1 MFLSPSVTLLQPYVE
16 KNVDFLPSIYQ
27 QEAIKARQDV
37 YKGAGNNTDLVIYLP
52 NAKHLLF
59 NILQA
64 DIPPLDGQT
73 LPESRQK
80 IRFFLI

>member
-52 NAKHLLF
+52 NTKHLLF

-73 LPESRQK
+73 LAESRQK
-80 IRFFLI
+80 IKILC